1 MGFLASKEIKRME
14 CAHCLFVEMFRQVT
28 GGDWKRILEFVLYFK
43 LILFSSDF
51 KVTDVENNNKK
62 RNSLK
67 YFIIIRQLICKD
79 FY

>member
-1 MGFLASKEIKRME
+1 MCFLASKEIKRME

-62 RNSLK
+62 ETVLNISL
-67 YFIIIRQLICKD
+67 L
-79 FY
+79 